1 MYSFADVYVGWT
13 NDGKLVLGIAEA
25 KAAFSL
31 RHGKQLLSMVRS
43 VVRKIERSAWMRPD
57 ED

>member
-1 MYSFADVYVGWT
+1 MYSFADVYVGWSH
-13 NDGKLVLGIAEA
+13 DGKVVLGIAEV

-31 RHGKQLLSMVRS
+31 YYAKRLVTMFRS
-43 VVRKIERSAWMRPD
+43 VIRKIERSAWRQPD

>member
-13 NDGKLVLGIAEA
+13 NDGKLVLGIAEV

-31 RHGKQLLSMVRS
+31 YCGKRLLSMVRS
-43 VVRKIERSAWMRPD
+43 VIRKIERSAWRQPD

>member
-13 NDGKLVLGIAEA
+13 NDGKIVLGIAEV

-31 RHGKQLLSMVRS
+31 YYAKRLLSMVRS
-43 VVRKIERSAWMRPD
+43 VIRKIERSSWRLPD

>member
-13 NDGKLVLGIAEA
+13 DDGKVVLGIAEV

-31 RHGKQLLSMVRS
+31 YCCKRLVTMFRS
-43 VVRKIERSAWMRPD
+43 VIRKVERSAWRASD
-57 ED
+57 ES

>member
-1 MYSFADVYVGWT
+1 MYSFTDVYVGWT
-13 NDGKLVLGIAEA
+13 NDGKLVLGIAEV

-31 RHGKQLLSMVRS
+31 YYGKRLLSMVRS
-43 VVRKIERSAWMRPD
+43 VIRKIERSAWRQPD